1 MTTVNSNDDDHDDVD
16 DDDDNDDDYLVTSSE
31 TSIPQVWN
39 VRTISNFAS
48 IDFKID
54 SAQNERDG
62 HSPTEVISI

>member
-1 MTTVNSNDDDHDDVD
+1 MTTVNNNDDDHDDVD
-16 DDDDNDDDYLVTSSE
+16 DDDYLVASSE